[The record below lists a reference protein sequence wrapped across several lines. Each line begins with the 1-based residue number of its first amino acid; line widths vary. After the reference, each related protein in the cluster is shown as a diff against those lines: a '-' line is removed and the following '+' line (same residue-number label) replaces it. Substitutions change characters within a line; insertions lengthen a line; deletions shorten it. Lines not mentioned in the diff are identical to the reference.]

1 MQALFNLR
9 INMFREISLRPV
21 VASVSPHAGAALA
34 WARALQPPL
43 LQPEVF
49 PDVSAV
55 HGAEGLGEGDL
66 RLEEGH
72 APGAVLGG
80 HQRPDLLVAGVEH
93 LLHLP
98 GPAAAALAPGLLR
111 HTLPPGHTLVILCIA
126 CVVTKTVFLKTHK
139 LSCCI

>member
-1 MQALFNLR
+1 MQALSNLR
-9 INMFREISLRPV
+9 INMFREISLRPE
-21 VASVSPHAGAALA
+21 VAGVSPHAGAALA
-34 WARALQPPL
+34 RARALQAPL

-72 APGAVLGG
+72 APGAVLGR

-126 CVVTKTVFLKTHK
+126 CVVYLTKTHK
-139 LSCCI
+139 LSCFI

>member
-9 INMFREISLRPV
+9 INMFREISLRPE
-21 VASVSPHAGAALA
+21 VAGVSPHAGAALA
-34 WARALQPPL
+34 RAGALQPPL

-49 PDVSAV
+49 PDMSAV

-98 GPAAAALAPGLLR
+98 GPAAAAALAPGLLS

-126 CVVTKTVFLKTHK
+126 CVVYLTKTLK
-139 LSCCI
+139 LSCFI

>member
-1 MQALFNLR
+1 MSLK
-9 INMFREISLRPV
+9 ISFRGISLRPE
-21 VASVSPHAGAALA
+21 VAGVSPHAGAALA
-34 WARALQPPL
+34 RARALQPPL

-49 PDVSAV
+49 PDMSAV

-72 APGAVLGG
+72 APGAVLGR

-98 GPAAAALAPGLLR
+98 GPAAAALAQGLLR

-126 CVVTKTVFLKTHK
+126 CVVYLTKTLK
-139 LSCCI
+139 LSCFI